1 MNNKGFML
9 AEVVIVSA
17 IILTTLVVMYK
28 GLNRVYSNYNR
39 LSNYNNIDSIYAS
52 KTIFDY
58 LVDSHLIENYIK
70 NNNDC
75 INITNNDNMLT
86 EIASQYNAKYVYL
99 VKKINQNSCQTM
111 NNDYLNSY
119 IEFLNKKISDQD
131 SYNIMIITEIVEDNK
146 HYFGSFKTM

>member
-39 LSNYNNIDSIYAS
+39 LSNYNNIDSTYAS

-58 LVDSHLIENYIK
+58 LVDSYLIENYIK

>member
-58 LVDSHLIENYIK
+58 LVDSYLIENYIK

>member
-39 LSNYNNIDSIYAS
+39 LSNYNNIDSTYAS